1 MCACVH
7 RMDQAIEKVSSVYR
21 SYIDDRANDDAR
33 SSMSRFVYARD
44 DKKRKEKIARSDYC
58 RLEEDKANGLVYT
71 VGVSVSS
78 FVKYNRD
85 IRVFI
90 FHELHTLSRDA
101 TLPFSLFLVP
111 FQRGKNPSVC

>member
-1 MCACVH
+1 MG
-7 RMDQAIEKVSSVYR
+7 
-21 SYIDDRANDDAR
+21 
-33 SSMSRFVYARD
+33 RFVYARD

-78 FVKYNRD
+78 FVKYNRE

-90 FHELHTLSRDA
+90 FHDYTDFREMRRYRSHCFSSPFKGKNI
-101 TLPFSLFLVP
+101 LPFVKKKITKEDFTVTSKFYNANHLTIVFIFVLGR
-111 FQRGKNPSVC
+111 QAE

>member
-1 MCACVH
+1 
-7 RMDQAIEKVSSVYR
+7 
-21 SYIDDRANDDAR
+21 
-33 SSMSRFVYARD
+33 MSRFVYARD

-78 FVKYNRD
+78 FVKYNRE

-90 FHELHTLSRDA
+90 FHDCTHFREMRRYRSHCFSSLSKGKKI
-101 TLPFSLFLVP
+101 LPFVKKKITKEDFTVT
-111 FQRGKNPSVC
+111 

>member
-1 MCACVH
+1 
-7 RMDQAIEKVSSVYR
+7 
-21 SYIDDRANDDAR
+21 
-33 SSMSRFVYARD
+33 MSRFVYARD

-78 FVKYNRD
+78 FVKYNRE

-90 FHELHTLSRDA
+90 FHELHTHFREMRRYRSHCFSSLSKGEKI
-101 TLPFSLFLVP
+101 LPFVKKKITKEDLTAT
-111 FQRGKNPSVC
+111 